1 MKISSSTV
9 LSDNTLT
16 YSELQ
21 FPTWKLNII
30 IPALLPAQVCM
41 CSGEWEAN
49 ELSLSLLSLSPLD
62 MFMKPTPPKIQE
74 LMVGEGMVP
83 RKMEAS
89 LEEARMNIGHT
100 QPVDNTYYTRKPEQ
114 AEPVT

>member
-1 MKISSSTV
+1 MV
-9 LSDNTLT
+9 SDNTLT

-49 ELSLSLLSLSPLD
+49 ELSLPLLSLSLS
-62 MFMKPTPPKIQE
+62 
-74 LMVGEGMVP
+74 LSP
-83 RKMEAS
+83 RHVYEANTT
-89 LEEARMNIGHT
+89 ENIGT
-100 QPVDNTYYTRKPEQ
+100 DGGRRDGP
-114 AEPVT
+114 